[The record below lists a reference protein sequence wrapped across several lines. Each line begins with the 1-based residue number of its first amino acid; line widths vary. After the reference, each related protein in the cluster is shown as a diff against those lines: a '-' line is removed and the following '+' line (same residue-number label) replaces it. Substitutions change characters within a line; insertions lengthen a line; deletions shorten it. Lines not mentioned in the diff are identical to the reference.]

1 MYKPRTGVSGNPSRR
16 SVQSTISESDTDS
29 ASLSPTASRISV
41 GLITSSPN
49 NTMKSSVERSK
60 KRRLESSHRKCFDI
74 IDRCAEK
81 YQKVVAEQEADKAS
95 IAQLVQELRDENA
108 REASN
113 ALKANSEKETA
124 VAEAERLTKEI
135 SQLQQQLESTNTTM
149 QDQVAWDDI
158 QPVLHQ
164 THGELISAATHFGNF
179 IDTLQNK
186 RLASFLPSTEV
197 LNGNWPAHGGPV
209 GATDPAALPGLSGLS
224 NPPLFDPHVSGS
236 VNHQESYA

>member
-1 MYKPRTGVSGNPSRR
+1 
-16 SVQSTISESDTDS
+16 
-29 ASLSPTASRISV
+29 
-41 GLITSSPN
+41 
-49 NTMKSSVERSK
+49 MKSSMERSK

-74 IDRCAEK
+74 IDRCAQK

-135 SQLQQQLESTNTTM
+135 SQLRQQLESTNTTM

-197 LNGNWPAHGGPV
+197 LSGNWPAHGGPV
-209 GATDPAALPGLSGLS
+209 GATDPAALPDS
-224 NPPLFDPHVSGS
+224 PD
-236 VNHQESYA
+236 